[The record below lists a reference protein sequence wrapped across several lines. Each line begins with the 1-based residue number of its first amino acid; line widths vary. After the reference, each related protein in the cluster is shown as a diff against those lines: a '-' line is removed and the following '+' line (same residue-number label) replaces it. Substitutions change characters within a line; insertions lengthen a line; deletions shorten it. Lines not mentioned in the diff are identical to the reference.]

1 MDECINHLDWVNIAW
16 FLVLM
21 ILNKLLDFLYFS
33 HIWNGQQ
40 FFSYILS
47 KKQRKATKKAWEK
60 YQKKKNRQ
68 YGCEVWE
75 NLPENEKKKGWLSI
89 EKVIIKCGKTLCNN
103 FQTHIKTVSK
113 GAWLI

>member
-1 MDECINHLDWVNIAW
+1 MVNNFSAIYCRKSKER
-16 FLVLM
+16 LQK
-21 ILNKLLDFLYFS
+21 KLGKS
-33 HIWNGQQ
+33 I
-40 FFSYILS
+40 
-47 KKQRKATKKAWEK
+47 RR
-60 YQKKKNRQ
+60 KKNRQ

>member
-1 MDECINHLDWVNIAW
+1 MKWSTIFQV
-16 FLVLM
+16 
-21 ILNKLLDFLYFS
+21 
-33 HIWNGQQ
+33 
-40 FFSYILS
+40 YIVEKA
-47 KKQRKATKKAWEK
+47 KKGHKKVWEK

-68 YGCEVWE
+68 YGCEGWE